1 MKLLKWALAALGL
14 FAATVPV
21 HAKFYVNRDLGDV
34 KPENQVQAVTP
45 KPVQIIFNFQT
56 SGAANNRAT
65 KYAKPIMIEAM
76 KPRAIFADFV
86 EVPTKDGALLSIDFN
101 NIPEKGAG
109 GKGFATGLT
118 FGLKGLFVTDF
129 YEVTFKYVP
138 ANGEPTVTKVIKHAL
153 HLKMGKKDV
162 ADPGIQMK
170 NADEAVRMVIAQVAA
185 QGLNELAKDAAF
197 GQPIAAGGPATLPP
211 PAKSKKR

>member
-1 MKLLKWALAALGL
+1 MKMLNCFLAALCL
-14 FAATVPV
+14 FAVTAPV
-21 HAKFYVNRDLGDV
+21 QAKFYVNRDLGDV
-34 KPENQVQAVTP
+34 KPENQVQAIAP

-56 SGAANNRAT
+56 SEKPNARAT
-65 KYAKPIMIEAM
+65 KYAKPIIIDAM
-76 KPRAIFADFV
+76 KPRAVFSDFV
-86 EVPTKDGALLSIDFN
+86 EGPTKDGATLSIDFN

-138 ANGEPTVTKVIKHAL
+138 LPGAPTVTRMIKHAL

-162 ADPGIQMK
+162 ADPGIQVK

-185 QGLNELAKDAAF
+185 HGLNELAKDPAF
-197 GQPIAAGGPATLPP
+197 GQAISPGGPATLPP
-211 PAKSKKR
+211 PSKAKKK